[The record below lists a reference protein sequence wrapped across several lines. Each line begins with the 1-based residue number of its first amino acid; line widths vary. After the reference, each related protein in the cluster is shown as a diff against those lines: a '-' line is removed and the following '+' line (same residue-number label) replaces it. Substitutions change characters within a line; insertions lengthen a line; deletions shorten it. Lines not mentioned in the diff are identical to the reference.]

1 MQITRSYK
9 GKLPDVHL
17 PILALVLLAVVAR
30 L

>member
-1 MQITRSYK
+1 MQIARSYK
-9 GKLPDVHL
+9 HNLPDVHA